1 MWAAERRRHRLTL
14 HVSGRR
20 RAEAAQEG
28 PWEGPPAT
36 QLVFIG
42 TDATAMARLRD
53 AFIAEVVQGAGPG
66 SAAQRPAGQ
75 AGDGGSGAGKGSCE
89 AQGESTPGVLE
100 EWIREHER
108 LVLVETLHPPSSAA
122 RGVGGGGGG
131 DDAVASSAHTGAREL
146 WPGGSTVVFSAR
158 GSPLHGIS
166 PEEVNQDIALRA
178 NAAGGLLLVAV
189 TAPGQVSAATLVQRR
204 DRCVGP
210 WCVMSLPVA
219 WVRPAS
225 YTRVH
230 RSCPEPTMS
239 TARTV
244 PSSYQPELP
253 VTGFLQHRF
262 ALRVMHA

>member
-42 TDATAMARLRD
+42 TDAAAMARLRD
-53 AFIAEVVQGAGPG
+53 AFVAEVVEGVEGAG
-66 SAAQRPAGQ
+66 AVVQRPAGLV
-75 AGDGGSGAGKGSCE
+75 GDGGSGAGEGSCK
-89 AQGESTPGVLE
+89 ARGESAPGVLE
-100 EWIREHER
+100 EWIRGHER
-108 LVLVETLHPPSSAA
+108 LVLVETLHPPSLAAKSGGECGGSGTESSAA
-122 RGVGGGGGG
+122 QAGLH
-131 DDAVASSAHTGAREL
+131 ALPSA
-146 WPGGSTVVFSAR
+146 GGSTVAFSAR

-204 DRCVGP
+204 DRCAGRVCG
-210 WCVMSLPVA
+210 SSHHRA
-219 WVRPAS
+219 RPA
-225 YTRVH
+225 YTVCLCCCSFPLH
-230 RSCPEPTMS
+230 
-239 TARTV
+239 ART
-244 PSSYQPELP
+244 P
-253 VTGFLQHRF
+253 
-262 ALRVMHA
+262 